1 MGNNILFIF
10 LLQKRRDIGAT
21 DQQNSLKSHPISS
34 QNGTAEEK
42 SPSAPFS
49 GEQNGSVTAGNSLNG
64 AAGQTKAVE
73 SLVEMA
79 ANLKGV
85 LLNGG
90 VEGEEGT
97 GSCDTGLCLLPGQ
110 AMLVFLD
117 SVCFRVRLC
126 LRFRALPVS
135 GSGYACVSGLCLLPG
150 QAKLVCPDSVS
161 FQVRLC
167 LCFRALPASTSVH
180 ALFPVPAC
188 FHVSVCFV
196 SGLCLHPFLCMLVFP
211 GSACFR
217 VRLYL
222 CFRALPASGSGY
234 TCVSGLCLL
243 PGQSKLVCSDS
254 VSFQVRLCLCFWTLP
269 AFKSGYACVSGL
281 CMLSRAC
288 FVSGLCLHPFLR
300 PNPKKNMVYGTLCRS

>member
-110 AMLVFLD
+110 DMLVFLD
-117 SVCFRVRLC
+117 SACFRVRLC
-126 LRFRALPVS
+126 LCVRTQSASWS
-135 GSGYACVSGLCLLPG
+135 GFACVSGLCLLLV
-150 QAKLVCPDSVS
+150 QAKLVCLNSS
-161 FQVRLC
+161 
-167 LCFRALPASTSVH
+167 S
-180 ALFPVPAC
+180 
-188 FHVSVCFV
+188 
-196 SGLCLHPFLCMLVFP
+196 
-211 GSACFR
+211 
-217 VRLYL
+217 
-222 CFRALPASGSGY
+222 
-234 TCVSGLCLL
+234 
-243 PGQSKLVCSDS
+243 
-254 VSFQVRLCLCFWTLP
+254 
-269 AFKSGYACVSGL
+269 
-281 CMLSRAC
+281 
-288 FVSGLCLHPFLR
+288 
-300 PNPKKNMVYGTLCRS
+300 